1 VRNRFNLR
9 VSLTCGDSL
18 YSVKARSPACRVSA
32 PTLCC
37 SYAGGCNWRLID
49 LDAATPIGEVVGTK
63 WSTAYNPPE
72 ILYRVP
78 TSLLAKAGAAD
89 YGEDGT
95 VRRGGT
101 RECARPHATGMELK

>member
-1 VRNRFNLR
+1 M
-9 VSLTCGDSL
+9 
-18 YSVKARSPACRVSA
+18 YSVTARSPACRVSIQA
-32 PTLCC
+32 LGCFN
-37 SYAGGCNWRLID
+37 AGGCNWRLID

-101 RECARPHATGMELK
+101 REYAQPHVTGMELK